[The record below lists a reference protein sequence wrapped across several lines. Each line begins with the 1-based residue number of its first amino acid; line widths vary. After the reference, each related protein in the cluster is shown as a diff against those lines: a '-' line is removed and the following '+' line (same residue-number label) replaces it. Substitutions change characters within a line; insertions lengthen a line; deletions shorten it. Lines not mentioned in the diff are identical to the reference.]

1 MKRSVAL
8 AVPALLLSAACA
20 GLPDILNE
28 GPTAPIAVDAAAYV
42 DVWAG
47 YQSSAHYDLRADGT
61 FTATGV
67 PVGQLG
73 DLYQRT
79 GRVGPFHGHGHWRL
93 DNPTT
98 TSPPTAWNV
107 LLDFDELLDADNSQV
122 QRRGTLQFYAT
133 EPTDPRA
140 NHVLLLE
147 TDGDY
152 FQRLR

>member
-1 MKRSVAL
+1 MKRSIAL
-8 AVPALLLSAACA
+8 AVPALLLAGACA

-28 GPTAPIAVDAAAYV
+28 GPTTPIDVSADRYV

-47 YQSSAHYDLRADGT
+47 YQSSARYDLRADGT

-67 PVGQLG
+67 PAGQLG
-73 DLYQRT
+73 NLYERT

-93 DNPTT
+93 GNPSKS
-98 TSPPTAWNV
+98 SPPTAWNV
-107 LLDFDELLDADNSQV
+107 VLDFDELLDADNSQV
-122 QRRGTLQFYAT
+122 QRRGTLKFYAT
-133 EPTDPRA
+133 RPTDPTT
-140 NHVLLLE
+140 NYPLILE